1 MTDSFT
7 AGGCVSP
14 AVIKGWCV
22 PGAPACG
29 VSSVPGVRFRCG
41 VSCGRLRDHGEE
53 CGFGFNAALHLL
65 KLRDPFFKLSLC
77 LPLLLCRQLF
87 GCEGADVDGALL
99 VFHDERGA
107 NGKAE
112 CFQPVA
118 FHLYLRD
125 RGAWA
130 GAGVQDAAA
139 LVVAVGV
146 NDFDVLC
153 LHRVSSLDF
162 YFPLPPPV
170 FRAGGALGSVINHS
184 EAVK

>member
-7 AGGCVSP
+7 AEGCVSP

-22 PGAPACG
+22 PGVPACG
-29 VSSVPGVRFRCG
+29 VSLVPGFRHGCG
-41 VSCGRLRDHGEE
+41 VWPGWFCDHGEG
-53 CGFGFNAALHLL
+53 CGFGVNAAFHLF
-65 KLRDPFFKLSLC
+65 KLCDPFFKLRLC
-77 LPLLLCRQLF
+77 LPLLLCRQFF
-87 GCEGADVDGALL
+87 GCEGADVDGAFLI
-99 VFHDERGA
+99 FDDERGPD
-107 NGKAE
+107 GKAE

-153 LHRVSSLDF
+153 LHKVSS
-162 YFPLPPPV
+162 
-170 FRAGGALGSVINHS
+170 
-184 EAVK
+184 